1 MKKVLLLTSILAL
14 MLVSANPAGL
24 VRLTLIN
31 KSGMEIAIQLH
42 SKTDDLSVYYLPVPA
57 GDKINPAIQVYTIL
71 RDSYYM
77 QLYYIETYDPVY
89 GFKCYPQPPNTLI
102 AVRNLRVTFLE
113 CDKLAPNPGEPSMV
127 KYLPVT
133 SSGRGYMVTTKCA
146 PLLVRFGIIRKC
158 WQLRYIY

>member
-14 MLVSANPAGL
+14 MLVGADPSGL

-31 KSGMEIAIQLH
+31 KSGMEIAIALH
-42 SKTDDLSVYYLPVPA
+42 SKTDDLRIYYLPVPE
-57 GDKINPAIQVYTIL
+57 GDREEPATKVYTIL

-77 QLYYIETYDPVY
+77 QMYYIDTYDPVY
-89 GFKCYPQPPNTLI
+89 GFKCNVQPPNSLI
-102 AVRNLRVTFLE
+102 AHRNLRVIFLE
-113 CDKLAPNPGEPSMV
+113 CDKLAPNPGEPSMM

-133 SSGRGYMVTTKCA
+133 STARGYIVTTKCA
-146 PLLVRFGIIRKC
+146 PLLVKYGIIRKC